1 MRLNK
6 RFHNEV
12 EASDS
17 ASQTTKSTSTSSKLA
32 RHIDLDQKLA
42 ELKAAAV
49 LAEAREAKML
59 AEAEARAEKAETL
72 AKYLVQW
79 GGYLTRNLSKLI
91 W

>member
-6 RFHNEV
+6 RFHDEV

-17 ASQTTKSTSTSSKLA
+17 ASQIMESASTSGKLA

-42 ELKAAAV
+42 ELKVASE

-59 AEAEARAEKAETL
+59 AEPEARAEKAETL
-72 AKYLVQW
+72 AK
-79 GGYLTRNLSKLI
+79 
-91 W
+91 